1 MSTDRNP
8 TAFGIWV
15 REQRTLLKL
24 SRSELA
30 VYAGVAESSV
40 RNLETGRHGTS
51 QRTRALVETAL
62 LQLNPGLPTQDLSSM
77 LLNARL
83 IGLRRRGTLVLGV
96 ELKPQLVRRL
106 VSYLLQPSEKG
117 ALGKEKSVV
126 LISIHLPGTTIS
138 QG

>member
-1 MSTDRNP
+1 MGMDRTP
-8 TAFGIWV
+8 SAFGLWV
-15 REQRTLLKL
+15 REQRRVLKL

-51 QRTRALVETAL
+51 PRTRALVETAL
-62 LQLNPGLPTQDLSSM
+62 LQLNPGRPTQDLSP
-77 LLNARL
+77 LLLHARL

-106 VSYLLQPSEKG
+106 VSYLLQPREKG

-126 LISIHLPGTTIS
+126 LISIHLPGTTLS